1 MRAIV
6 CEKFGGPEAV
16 ALHEDWAEPEAGPGE
31 VKVRI
36 AARAV
41 QYVDVLMVAG
51 KYQFRPEPP
60 FVPGGE
66 AAGEIVAVGEGVDGW
81 KAGDKVMSR
90 HSPGGF
96 AEFGICK
103 AVECAAIPST
113 FTMEQ
118 AAGFRSAYMT
128 AHHAL
133 IQRGSIQPGETLVV
147 LGAAGGIGLAA
158 IQMGKALGARVIAIA
173 SSEEKRQATLKA
185 GADHAIDYGPPTDGN
200 PGRFRETIKE
210 MTDGKGADVFW
221 DPLGGWAF
229 EECTR
234 CINWGGRILILGFLA
249 GAPALAK
256 TNHLLIKGASAVG
269 CRVGGLTEFQ
279 PDVARAGLAEM
290 IDMAEAGKLDPLV
303 TATLPL
309 ADAATALQML
319 IDRTAIGKVIL
330 TD

>member
-6 CEKFGGPEAV
+6 CERFGGPEV
-16 ALHEDWAEPEAGPGE
+16 LALHTDWREPEPGPGE

-36 AARAV
+36 EARAV
-41 QYVDVLMVAG
+41 QYVDVLMAAG

-66 AAGEIVAVGEGVDGW
+66 AAGTVVTVGPGVTDIRV
-81 KAGDKVMSR
+81 GDRVMTR
-90 HSPGGF
+90 HSPGAF
-96 AEFGICK
+96 AEFGVCR
-103 AVECAAIPST
+103 AYELAPAPAR

-118 AAGFRSAYMT
+118 AAGFRSAYTT
-128 AHHAL
+128 AYHAL
-133 IQRGSIQPGETLVV
+133 IQRGRIEAGETLVV

-158 IQMGKALGARVIAIA
+158 IQMGKALGARVIAVS
-173 SSEEKRQATLKA
+173 SSEAKRKATLEA
-185 GADHAIDYGPPTDGN
+185 GADVAIDYGPPREGN
-200 PGRFRETIKE
+200 PGRFRETIKDLTE
-210 MTDGKGADVFW
+210 GKGADVFW

-269 CRVGGLTEFQ
+269 CRVGGLNEFE
-279 PDVARAGLAEM
+279 PEVAKANLDALLK
-290 IDMAEAGKLDPLV
+290 MAEAGRFDPLV
-303 TATLPL
+303 SAVLPL
-309 ADAATALQML
+309 GEAAKALQML
-319 IDRTAIGKVIL
+319 IDRTAIGKVVL
-330 TD
+330 V

>member
-6 CEKFGGPEAV
+6 CERFGGPETV
-16 ALHEDWAEPEAGPGE
+16 ALHTDYPEPEPGPGQ

-60 FVPGGE
+60 FIPGGE
-66 AAGEIVAVGEGVDGW
+66 AAGEIVALGEGVTGYTV
-81 KAGDKVMSR
+81 GQTVMSR
-90 HSPGGF
+90 HAPGGF
-96 AEFGICK
+96 ADYGVCPLSELAPVPKGF
-103 AVECAAIPST
+103 S
-113 FTMEQ
+113 MEQ
-118 AAGFRSAYMT
+118 AAGFRSAYAT
-128 AHHAL
+128 AYHAL
-133 IQRGSIQPGETLVV
+133 IQRGHLASGETLVV

-158 IQMGKALGARVIAIA
+158 IQVAKALGANVIAV
-173 SSEEKRQATLKA
+173 SSSTEKQQATLQA

-210 MTDGKGADVFW
+210 MTGGKGADVFW

-249 GAPALAK
+249 GEPALAK

-269 CRVGGLTEFQ
+269 VRLGGVNDYQ
-279 PDVARAGLAEM
+279 PELAASNIAALIEMASDGLLNPVVSK
-290 IDMAEAGKLDPLV
+290 I
-303 TATLPL
+303 LPL
-309 ADAATALQML
+309 ESAAEALQML
-319 IDRTAIGKVIL
+319 IDRTAIGKVVL
-330 TD
+330 T

>member
-16 ALHEDWAEPEAGPGE
+16 RLHDDWQEPVTGPGQ

-36 AARAV
+36 AARPV

-60 FVPGGE
+60 FIPGSE
-66 AAGEIVAVGEGVDGW
+66 AAGEIVEVSDGVEGW
-81 KAGDKVMSR
+81 KVGDMVMSR
-90 HSPGGF
+90 HSPGGC
-96 AEFGICK
+96 AEIGVCGVDALARMPK
-103 AVECAAIPST
+103 G
-113 FTMEQ
+113 FTVEQ
-118 AAGFRSAYMT
+118 AAGFRSAYAT
-128 AHHAL
+128 GYHAL
-133 IQRGSIQPGETLVV
+133 IQRGSLQAGETLVV

-158 IQMGKALGARVIAIA
+158 IQLGKALGARVIAV
-173 SSEEKRQATLKA
+173 SSSPEKQAATLEA

-200 PGRFRETIKE
+200 PGRFREAIKE

-269 CRVGGLTEFQ
+269 CRLGGLTEFE
-279 PDVARAGLAEM
+279 PERAVADVEALIDLAESGKLNPLVSKVLPL
-290 IDMAEAGKLDPLV
+290 DNAAEA
-303 TATLPL
+303 
-309 ADAATALQML
+309 LQLL
-319 IDRTAIGKVIL
+319 IDREAIGKVVL
-330 TD
+330 T